1 VEANPAFDLN
11 SPLMLQLLLRTFEA
25 RGTLPSSPDQL
36 VDQFAHDQLV
46 KLAQKGQFDLE
57 KAEIW
62 LRALAK
68 HLSSKQQW
76 TFSSDDPA
84 IRSVLR
90 QEGLRG
96 RDVPAFLRAAAEQGL
111 LSEVRENEYM
121 FSHLLLQEHF
131 SGPEG
136 PDAPPPLAR

>member
-1 VEANPAFDLN
+1 
-11 SPLMLQLLLRTFEA
+11 
-25 RGTLPSSPDQL
+25 L